1 MGNHKGGEVRK
12 LSKALVKAIPYAE
25 RLRRFHAEKNH
36 LLQSD
41 PTKTAAEMEEVT
53 KRLAKKWQV

>member
-1 MGNHKGGEVRK
+1 MRK

-41 PTKTAAEMEEVT
+41 PTRTAAEMEEVT